1 MVWNASRWLVVTALF
16 VIALARGFWR
26 VTLNGL
32 FFGDYRSPGLAKDAI
47 AEARKALAPPYA
59 EAVTRHLD
67 PNAAH

>member
-1 MVWNASRWLVVTALF
+1 MVRNASRWLVVTALF

-47 AEARKALAPPYA
+47 AEARKALAPSHA
-59 EAVTRHLD
+59 DAVPSHHD
-67 PNAAH
+67 PNPAR